1 MLVLSSQLFLLK
13 KSRLKQVFSWLSL
26 TVGSY
31 FDLSL
36 VLFSTRIQKEKDKKV
51 DWVSVNDG
59 FSNDLKTIHF
69 VENLGMTYV
78 TGGGGV
84 LSFTSIWC
92 NMWGNRCVT
101 HPWKSCFEK
110 FRKIHDK
117 VPKIKTSLS
126 KIRSITKA
134 NLYRGCFPITFV
146 IFFD

>member
-1 MLVLSSQLFLLK
+1 MVVGSVRIYQTLRFQNFVHGVLIYNISSQLFLLK
-13 KSRLKQVFSWLSL
+13 KGRLKQVFSWLSL

-78 TGGGGV
+78 TGAVGLV
-84 LSFTSIWC
+84 IYV
-92 NMWGNRCVT
+92 NMMQYVRKSMRYS
-101 HPWKSCFEK
+101 PLKKLFWK
-110 FRKIHDK
+110 I
-117 VPKIKTSLS
+117 P
-126 KIRSITKA
+126 
-134 NLYRGCFPITFV
+134 
-146 IFFD
+146 

>member
-1 MLVLSSQLFLLK
+1 MLSSQLFLLK
-13 KSRLKQVFSWLSL
+13 KGRLKQVFSWLSL

-78 TGGGGV
+78 TGAVGLV
-84 LSFTSIWC
+84 IYV
-92 NMWGNRCVT
+92 NMMQYVRKSMRYS
-101 HPWKSCFEK
+101 PLKKLFWK
-110 FRKIHDK
+110 I
-117 VPKIKTSLS
+117 P
-126 KIRSITKA
+126 
-134 NLYRGCFPITFV
+134 
-146 IFFD
+146 

>member
-78 TGGGGV
+78 TGGGGSCHLRQYDAICEEIDALLTLEKVV
-84 LSFTSIWC
+84 LKNS
-92 NMWGNRCVT
+92 V
-101 HPWKSCFEK
+101 KST
-110 FRKIHDK
+110 
-117 VPKIKTSLS
+117 IKYL
-126 KIRSITKA
+126 K
-134 NLYRGCFPITFV
+134 
-146 IFFD
+146 